1 MAYKVYLGGVL
12 FPVTPSKITLKIK
25 NQNKTYNL
33 INQGEINIPK
43 AAGLTTVEVD
53 FLLPNMETYL
63 GMYPNGFKK
72 ASYYLSHLEKLKK
85 NKRKVQFIVTRTL
98 PQGRLNNTN
107 LKVTVE
113 DYSIK
118 EDAEDY
124 GTDMYVSVSLKQFR
138 AYGTKTVTIK
148 ETTTQ
153 TATVAATETRATDS
167 TKETANTYTVKSG
180 DCLWNIA
187 KKLYGNGADYT
198 KIYEANKDKISN
210 PNLIY
215 PNQVLTI
222 P

>member
-12 FPVTPSKITLKIK
+12 FPVTPSKITVKIK

-53 FLLPNMETYL
+53 FLLPNTEYSFAR
-63 GMYPNGFKK
+63 YSNGFKK
-72 ASYYLSHLEKLKK
+72 ASYFLNRLEKLKA
-85 NKRKVQFIVTRTL
+85 NKRTTQFIVTRAL
-98 PQGRLNNTN
+98 PQGRLNSTN

-118 EDAEDY
+118 EDADNY
-124 GTDMYVSVSLKQFR
+124 GTDMYVSVNLKQFR

-148 ETTTQ
+148 DTSTQ
-153 TATVAATETRATDS
+153 TATVAATDTRATDS
-167 TKETANTYTVKSG
+167 TKETANTYTVQKG

>member
-12 FPVTPSKITLKIK
+12 FPVTPSKITVKIK

-53 FLLPNMETYL
+53 FLLPNTETYL

-72 ASYYLSHLEKLKK
+72 AAYYLSHLEKLKK
-85 NKRKVQFIVTRTL
+85 NKRKVQFIVTRIL

-113 DYSIK
+113 EYSIK

-148 ETTTQ
+148 DTSTQ
-153 TATVAATETRATDS
+153 TATVAATDTRATDS
-167 TKETANTYTVKSG
+167 TKETANTYTVQKG